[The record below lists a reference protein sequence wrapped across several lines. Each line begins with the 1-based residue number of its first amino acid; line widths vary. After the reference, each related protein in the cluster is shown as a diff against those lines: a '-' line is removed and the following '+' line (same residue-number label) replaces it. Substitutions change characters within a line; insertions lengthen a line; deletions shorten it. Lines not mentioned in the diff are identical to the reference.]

1 MITNLTDIN
10 RKSFHQESIVGLKE
24 VNCFFGI
31 NGAGKSAL
39 ANYILDSDKEHAICF
54 DTKFVENNML
64 VTDSNDS
71 VVTGVK
77 LKISEQVADQN
88 RIYTLNSQIKDFE
101 KSINDNNQKIF
112 QSKNN
117 LYNILNMQLQEAR
130 VQFQVNNIHQK
141 PNAELNPVEALNKWL
156 REPKLTTTIELNN
169 ASDINKKIKNL
180 QVNINYQSTILSKI
194 ARINFK
200 ELKKDLETIVIK
212 PNSQISQVFIAWISQ
227 GLTLH
232 KISENRPAEMKKCLF
247 CGNTFNSKDIAK
259 KYFPLIKSEY
269 NRWINRCNNK
279 KLELSS
285 LIEDLTRNYPSDGL
299 YLEIKNILKSI
310 SELLEEK
317 IQDTE
322 KSTQIPVNLRS
333 KLNNVVSS
341 MNKSLQKN
349 TEDYDDFQQ
358 IKQRIEKYAKSW
370 IGQKLRDNKACSKLK
385 ANISNLEKENSD
397 TNSKIE
403 KIRTDIESIKAKQ
416 SDLMPF
422 LNLCNHKF
430 KNIGLRLK
438 LEIDSNELGYLIKEI
453 NNTPI
458 HVSDLS
464 EGEKRI
470 LAFLIFFYKM
480 RNTKDDIKQNV
491 KYIIIDD
498 PITSLDAENSYE
510 IVEMINELIRQIQ
523 SISGDIQLF
532 IFTNS
537 SRAFHDIGYFD
548 PKQKIVG
555 RWTISKNENGM
566 SKVTHIENNNFLN
579 RSDYYKQIFQE
590 VARFAFLSRNKVEE
604 LNNGLFYC
612 NKTRILIESHAF
624 SNYNI
629 TNATSADKNFSSLIH
644 VYNIPDTQKDLF
656 RKDLDIINSNSHGFS
671 NIDNTILEDEY
682 DNISIQKAI
691 RDIIGILNCKDSD
704 HVECMLGSILDRNK
718 GNILK
723 DWSKKWSNQD

>member
-10 RKSFHQESIVGLKE
+10 KKSFHQESIIGLKK
-24 VNCFFGI
+24 VNCFFGV

-39 ANYILDSDKEHAICF
+39 ANYMLDSDKEHAICF

-101 KSINDNNQKIF
+101 KSINDNNQKIL
-112 QSKNN
+112 QSKNT

-141 PNAELNPVEALNKWL
+141 TNAKLNPVEALNKWL
-156 REPKLTTTIELNN
+156 QESKLTTTIELNN

-212 PNSQISQVFIAWISQ
+212 PNSQVSQVFIAWISQ

-247 CGNTFNSKDIAK
+247 CGNTFNSEDIAK

-299 YLEIKNILKSI
+299 YLEIRNILKSI

-322 KSTQIPVNLRS
+322 KSTQIPINLRS
-333 KLNNVVSS
+333 KLNNIVFS

-385 ANISNLEKENSD
+385 ANISNLERENSD

-555 RWTISKNENGM
+555 RWAISKNENGM
-566 SKVTHIENNNFLN
+566 SKVTHIENNDFLN

-590 VARFAFLSRNKVEE
+590 VASFAFLSRNKVEE

-671 NIDNTILEDEY
+671 NIDNAILEDEY

-718 GNILK
+718 RNILK
-723 DWSKKWSNQD
+723 NWSQNWTN

>member
-704 HVECMLGSILDRNK
+704 HVECMLDSILDRNK
-718 GNILK
+718 RNILK
-723 DWSKKWSNQD
+723 NWSQNWTN

>member
-10 RKSFHQESIVGLKE
+10 KKSFHQESIIGLKK
-24 VNCFFGI
+24 VNCFFGV

-39 ANYILDSDKEHAICF
+39 ANYMLDSDKEHAICF

-101 KSINDNNQKIF
+101 MSINDNNQKIL
-112 QSKNN
+112 QSKNT

-141 PNAELNPVEALNKWL
+141 TNAKLNPVEALNKWL
-156 REPKLTTTIELNN
+156 QESKLTTTIELNN

-212 PNSQISQVFIAWISQ
+212 PNSQVSQVFIAWISQ

-247 CGNTFNSKDIAK
+247 CGNTFNSEDIAK

-285 LIEDLTRNYPSDGL
+285 LIEDLTRNYPSNGL
-299 YLEIKNILKSI
+299 YLEIRNILKSI

-322 KSTQIPVNLRS
+322 KSTQIPINLRS
-333 KLNNVVSS
+333 KLNNIVFS

-510 IVEMINELIRQIQ
+510 IVEMINELIRQIR

-555 RWTISKNENGM
+555 RWAISKNENGM
-566 SKVTHIENNNFLN
+566 SKVTHIENNDFLN

-590 VARFAFLSRNKVEE
+590 VASFAFLSRNKVEE

-671 NIDNTILEDEY
+671 NIDNAILEDEY

-718 GNILK
+718 RNILK
-723 DWSKKWSNQD
+723 NWSQNWTN

>member
-169 ASDINKKIKNL
+169 ASVINKKIKNL

>member
-10 RKSFHQESIVGLKE
+10 KKSFHQESIIGLKK
-24 VNCFFGI
+24 VNCFFGV

-39 ANYILDSDKEHAICF
+39 ANYMLDSDKEHAICF

-101 KSINDNNQKIF
+101 KSINDNNQKIL
-112 QSKNN
+112 QSKNT

-141 PNAELNPVEALNKWL
+141 TNAKLNPVEALNKWL
-156 REPKLTTTIELNN
+156 QESKLTTTIELNN

-212 PNSQISQVFIAWISQ
+212 PNSQVSQVFIAWISQ

-247 CGNTFNSKDIAK
+247 CGNTFNSEDIAK

-299 YLEIKNILKSI
+299 YLEIRNILKSI

-322 KSTQIPVNLRS
+322 KSTQIPINLRS
-333 KLNNVVSS
+333 KLNNIVFS

-523 SISGDIQLF
+523 GISGDIQLF

-555 RWTISKNENGM
+555 RWAISKNENGM
-566 SKVTHIENNNFLN
+566 SKVTHIENNDFLN

-590 VARFAFLSRNKVEE
+590 VASFAFLSRNKVEE

-671 NIDNTILEDEY
+671 NIDNAILEDEY

-718 GNILK
+718 RNILK
-723 DWSKKWSNQD
+723 NWSQNWTN

>member
-1 MITNLTDIN
+1 MITNLADIN
-10 RKSFHQESIVGLKE
+10 KKSFHQESIIGLKK
-24 VNCFFGI
+24 VNCFFGV

-39 ANYILDSDKEHAICF
+39 ANYMLDSDKEHAICF

-101 KSINDNNQKIF
+101 KSINDNNQKIL
-112 QSKNN
+112 QSKNT

-141 PNAELNPVEALNKWL
+141 TNAKLNPVEALNKWL
-156 REPKLTTTIELNN
+156 QESKLTTTIELNN

-212 PNSQISQVFIAWISQ
+212 PNSQVSQVFIAWISQ

-247 CGNTFNSKDIAK
+247 CGNTFNSEDIAK

-299 YLEIKNILKSI
+299 YLEIRNILKSI

-322 KSTQIPVNLRS
+322 KSTQIPINLRS
-333 KLNNVVSS
+333 KLNNIVFS

-480 RNTKDDIKQNV
+480 RNTK
-491 KYIIIDD
+491 
-498 PITSLDAENSYE
+498 
-510 IVEMINELIRQIQ
+510 
-523 SISGDIQLF
+523 G
-532 IFTNS
+532 
-537 SRAFHDIGYFD
+537 
-548 PKQKIVG
+548 
-555 RWTISKNENGM
+555 
-566 SKVTHIENNNFLN
+566 
-579 RSDYYKQIFQE
+579 
-590 VARFAFLSRNKVEE
+590 
-604 LNNGLFYC
+604 
-612 NKTRILIESHAF
+612 
-624 SNYNI
+624 
-629 TNATSADKNFSSLIH
+629 
-644 VYNIPDTQKDLF
+644 
-656 RKDLDIINSNSHGFS
+656 
-671 NIDNTILEDEY
+671 
-682 DNISIQKAI
+682 
-691 RDIIGILNCKDSD
+691 
-704 HVECMLGSILDRNK
+704 
-718 GNILK
+718 
-723 DWSKKWSNQD
+723 

>member
-101 KSINDNNQKIF
+101 KSINGNNQKIF

-169 ASDINKKIKNL
+169 VSDINRKINNL
-180 QVNINYQSTILSKI
+180 QANMNYQRTILSKI
-194 ARINFK
+194 AKINFK

-212 PNSQISQVFIAWISQ
+212 PNSQVSQIFIAWISQ

-232 KISENRPAEMKKCLF
+232 KISENRPAETKKCLF

-279 KLELSS
+279 RSELSS
-285 LIEDLTRNYPSDGL
+285 LIDDLTINYPSDGL

-310 SELLEEK
+310 NKLLEEK

-322 KSTQIPVNLRS
+322 KSTQIPLDLRS
-333 KLNNVVSS
+333 KFNNIVSS
-341 MNKSLQKN
+341 INESLQKN
-349 TEDYDDFQQ
+349 TKDYNNFQQ
-358 IKQRIEKYAKSW
+358 IKQKIENYAKSW

-385 ANISNLEKENSD
+385 ATISNLEKEN
-397 TNSKIE
+397 
-403 KIRTDIESIKAKQ
+403 
-416 SDLMPF
+416 
-422 LNLCNHKF
+422 
-430 KNIGLRLK
+430 
-438 LEIDSNELGYLIKEI
+438 

-480 RNTKDDIKQNV
+480 RNTKDDIKQNI

-644 VYNIPDTQKDLF
+644 VYNIPDKQKDLF

-704 HVECMLGSILDRNK
+704 HVECMLDSILDRNK
-718 GNILK
+718 RNILK
-723 DWSKKWSNQD
+723 NWSQNWTN

>member
-438 LEIDSNELGYLIKEI
+438 LEIDSNEFGYLIKEI

>member
-10 RKSFHQESIVGLKE
+10 KKSFHQESIIGLKK
-24 VNCFFGI
+24 VNCFFGV

-39 ANYILDSDKEHAICF
+39 ANYMLDSDKEHAICF

-101 KSINDNNQKIF
+101 KSINDNNQKIL
-112 QSKNN
+112 QSKNT

-141 PNAELNPVEALNKWL
+141 TNAKLNPVEALNKWL
-156 REPKLTTTIELNN
+156 QESKLTTTIELNN

-212 PNSQISQVFIAWISQ
+212 PNSQVSQVFIAWISQ

-247 CGNTFNSKDIAK
+247 CGNTFNSEDIAK

-299 YLEIKNILKSI
+299 YLEIRNILKSI

-322 KSTQIPVNLRS
+322 KSTQIPINLRS
-333 KLNNVVSS
+333 KLNNIVFS

-491 KYIIIDD
+491 KHIIIDD

-555 RWTISKNENGM
+555 RWAISKNENGM
-566 SKVTHIENNNFLN
+566 SKVTHIENNDFLN

-590 VARFAFLSRNKVEE
+590 VASFAFLSRNKVEE

-671 NIDNTILEDEY
+671 NIDNAILEDEY

-718 GNILK
+718 RNILK
-723 DWSKKWSNQD
+723 NWSQNWTN

>member
-101 KSINDNNQKIF
+101 KSINGNNQKIF

-169 ASDINKKIKNL
+169 VSDINRKINNL
-180 QVNINYQSTILSKI
+180 QANMNYQRTILSKI
-194 ARINFK
+194 AKINFK

-212 PNSQISQVFIAWISQ
+212 PNSQVSQIFIAWISQ

-232 KISENRPAEMKKCLF
+232 KISENRPAETKKCLF

-279 KLELSS
+279 RSELSS
-285 LIEDLTRNYPSDGL
+285 LIDDLTINYPSDGL

-310 SELLEEK
+310 NKLLEEK

-322 KSTQIPVNLRS
+322 KSTQIPLDLRS
-333 KLNNVVSS
+333 KFNNIVSS
-341 MNKSLQKN
+341 INESLQKN
-349 TEDYDDFQQ
+349 TKDYNNFQQ
-358 IKQRIEKYAKSW
+358 IKQKIENYAKSW

-385 ANISNLEKENSD
+385 ATISNLEKENNN

-416 SDLMPF
+416 SNLTPF

-438 LEIDSNELGYLIKEI
+438 LEIDSSELGYLIKEI

-480 RNTKDDIKQNV
+480 RNTKDDIKQNI

-644 VYNIPDTQKDLF
+644 VYNIPDKQKDLF

-704 HVECMLGSILDRNK
+704 HVECMLDSILDRNK
-718 GNILK
+718 RNILK
-723 DWSKKWSNQD
+723 NWSQNWTN

>member
-10 RKSFHQESIVGLKE
+10 KKSFHQESIIGLKK
-24 VNCFFGI
+24 VNCFFGV

-39 ANYILDSDKEHAICF
+39 ANYMLDSDKEHAICF

-101 KSINDNNQKIF
+101 KSINDNNQKIL
-112 QSKNN
+112 QSKNT

-141 PNAELNPVEALNKWL
+141 TNAKLNPVEALNKWL
-156 REPKLTTTIELNN
+156 QESKLTTTIELNN

-212 PNSQISQVFIAWISQ
+212 PNSQVSQVFIAWISQ

-247 CGNTFNSKDIAK
+247 CGNTFNSEDIAK

-299 YLEIKNILKSI
+299 YLEIRNILKSI

-322 KSTQIPVNLRS
+322 KSTQIPINLRS
-333 KLNNVVSS
+333 KLNNIVFS

-555 RWTISKNENGM
+555 RWAISKNENGM
-566 SKVTHIENNNFLN
+566 SKVTHIENNDFLN

-590 VARFAFLSRNKVEE
+590 VASFAFLSRNKVEE

-671 NIDNTILEDEY
+671 NIDNAILEDEY

-718 GNILK
+718 RNILK
-723 DWSKKWSNQD
+723 NWSQNWTN

>member
-1 MITNLTDIN
+1 M
-10 RKSFHQESIVGLKE
+10 
-24 VNCFFGI
+24 
-31 NGAGKSAL
+31 
-39 ANYILDSDKEHAICF
+39 
-54 DTKFVENNML
+54 
-64 VTDSNDS
+64 
-71 VVTGVK
+71 
-77 LKISEQVADQN
+77 
-88 RIYTLNSQIKDFE
+88 
-101 KSINDNNQKIF
+101 
-112 QSKNN
+112 
-117 LYNILNMQLQEAR
+117 
-130 VQFQVNNIHQK
+130 
-141 PNAELNPVEALNKWL
+141 
-156 REPKLTTTIELNN
+156 
-169 ASDINKKIKNL
+169 
-180 QVNINYQSTILSKI
+180 
-194 ARINFK
+194 
-200 ELKKDLETIVIK
+200 
-212 PNSQISQVFIAWISQ
+212 
-227 GLTLH
+227 
-232 KISENRPAEMKKCLF
+232 
-247 CGNTFNSKDIAK
+247 
-259 KYFPLIKSEY
+259 IKSEY

-299 YLEIKNILKSI
+299 YLEIRNILKSI

-322 KSTQIPVNLRS
+322 KSTQIPINLRS
-333 KLNNVVSS
+333 KLNNIVFS

-555 RWTISKNENGM
+555 RWAISKNENGM
-566 SKVTHIENNNFLN
+566 SKVTHIENNDFLN

-590 VARFAFLSRNKVEE
+590 VASFAFLSRNKVEE

-671 NIDNTILEDEY
+671 NIDNAILEDEY

-718 GNILK
+718 RNILK
-723 DWSKKWSNQD
+723 NWSQNWTN